1 MKFNLFNKK
10 SKLGDIESGDTLYGV
25 DLTNFENKN
34 FRVNFRNNNYI
45 SISLF
50 DSSHMYSILYNKD
63 QKSVTGNIMKSKF
76 ILFITEDE
84 RTKYILSEL

>member
-1 MKFNLFNKK
+1 
-10 SKLGDIESGDTLYGV
+10 
-25 DLTNFENKN
+25 
-34 FRVNFRNNNYI
+34 
-45 SISLF
+45 
-50 DSSHMYSILYNKD
+50 MYSILYNKD